1 MPFGAKKWIVI
12 GGVGL
17 VVILAVVYSVY
28 VLCYEDVHDGIC
40 ILNLDISEESFENAD
55 KLIRENFS
63 LDDKLIVFEYDDKE
77 FEIPAKNLGITV
89 DYEKTLSN
97 AYNYGREGNFFKRI
111 FTIISLNFNKKVFAL
126 EVKTDVGLIQ
136 HEMDKNLKDF
146 IRDNVKNVIEMRND
160 CIVIRNG
167 KEGMAVDVDSVNREI
182 INNVS
187 LYEFN
192 ASNNVEIMTI
202 KPADITTKML
212 KGMFESDKKDFI
224 YQLKEGKYYYEP
236 SSLGI
241 SIDDEISDRI
251 LSENKTNTQEYM
263 IPVNIDTP
271 QKDIK
276 YFSDNYII
284 DELGDYSTA
293 FNPSNVERSDNIRL
307 AAKKINGCLLE
318 PGEVFSFNKVVGRRD
333 EQSGFKTAKVYQS
346 GEIVDGVGG
355 GICQVS
361 STLFNAVLLAD
372 MEVVERTNHS
382 MPVNYVENGRDAT
395 VSYDSIDFVFKN
407 TASYPIRLDV
417 NVGNGIL
424 TCKICGINEDNKTVR
439 ITTETVETIPY
450 KTEYKDTSALYKGQ
464 TRVIKNGQNG
474 CRVYTYKTVNV
485 NNSIMPVKKI
495 CESYYIAIDEIVERG
510 TKVVKR
516 PVTEGTSKKEEKPV
530 IPGTVRRRTL
540 Y

>member
-1 MPFGAKKWIVI
+1 MPFGAKKWII
-12 GGVGL
+12 TGGIGL
-17 VVILAVVYSVY
+17 VIILVVVYSIY
-28 VLCYEDVHDGIC
+28 VFCYNDIYDGIY
-40 ILNLDISEESFENAD
+40 ILNLDISGESLENAD
-55 KLIRENFS
+55 KLIRKNFS
-63 LDDKLIVFEYDDKE
+63 SDDKLIVFEYDDKE
-77 FEIPAKNLGITV
+77 FEIPAKNLGVTF

-97 AYNYGREGNFFKRI
+97 AYNYGREGNYFKRI
-111 FTIISLNFNKKVFAL
+111 FRIISLNFNKKVFPL
-126 EVKTDVGLIQ
+126 EVKTDIGLIQ
-136 HEMDKNLKDF
+136 QEMDNNLKDF
-146 IRDNVKNVIEMRND
+146 IRDNVKNVIEMKNG
-160 CIVIRNG
+160 CIAIKNG
-167 KEGMAVDVDSVNREI
+167 KEGIAVDVEGVNKEI
-182 INNVS
+182 VSNVS

-192 ASNNVEIMTI
+192 ALNKVEIITI

-224 YQLKEGKYYYEP
+224 YQLKDGKYHYEP

-241 SIDDEISDRI
+241 SIDEDISDRI
-251 LSENKTNTQEYM
+251 LSENKTNTREYM
-263 IPVNIDTP
+263 IPVNVDVP
-271 QKDIK
+271 KKDIK

-284 DELGDYSTA
+284 DVLGNYSTA

-307 AAKKINGCLLE
+307 AAKKISGCLLE
-318 PGEVFSFNKVVGRRD
+318 PGEVFSFNKIVGKRD

-372 MEVVERTNHS
+372 MEVIERTNHS
-382 MPVNYVENGRDAT
+382 MPVSYVENGRDAT

-407 TASYPIRLDV
+407 TAAYPIRLEV

-424 TCKICGINEDNKTVR
+424 NCKICGINTDNKTVS
-439 ITTETVETIPY
+439 ITTEIVEMIPY

-485 NNSIMPVKKI
+485 NNGIMPVKKI

-516 PVTEGTSKKEEKPV
+516 PVTETKPQKEEKPV
-530 IPGTVRRRTL
+530 IPGVFQRRTL
-540 Y
+540 H